1 MFCPKCGAY
10 NDNENL
16 WCVKCGYSLKS
27 IPREMKT
34 ERVSEIVQ
42 DSEAHGRSVKVKP
55 KKIGDCLIP
64 AILVAAFCS
73 VAFGIAA
80 IIFSGMT
87 RAELD
92 GGVRE
97 KAESY
102 SSKTRMFC
110 FLGLAVGIVKWLA
123 VIAFLVIAAA
133 IGSRSYYYYPYMF

>member
-27 IPREMKT
+27 IPQEMKR
-34 ERVSEIVQ
+34 ERAGETVQ
-42 DSEAHGRSVKVKP
+42 NSGAQSYGGSVKP
-55 KKIGDCLIP
+55 KKVRDYLVP

-73 VAFGIAA
+73 VAFGIASV
-80 IIFSGMT
+80 IFSGMT
-87 RAELD
+87 RAEFE

-102 SSKTRMFC
+102 SSKTKMFC
-110 FLGLAVGIVKWLA
+110 FLGLAVGVVKWLA
-123 VIAFLVIAAA
+123 AIIFFIVAV
-133 IGSRSYYYYPYMF
+133 IGSRGYYYPYMF